1 MLFKLRS
8 TAAGGV
14 EDDDDD
20 DVEGG
25 GGGDDG
31 EDDEGDLG
39 AGWSFGT
46 DDSSE
51 TEGSLEDG
59 SVVVA
64 LLLRDG
70 NDDMVW

>member
-1 MLFKLRS
+1 MLFRLRS
-8 TAAGGV
+8 TAAGGG
-14 EDDDDD
+14 EDDDV

>member
-1 MLFKLRS
+1 MLFRLRS
-8 TAAGGV
+8 TAAGGG
-14 EDDDDD
+14 EDDDD

-31 EDDEGDLG
+31 DDDEGDLG

>member
-1 MLFKLRS
+1 MLFRLRS
-8 TAAGGV
+8 TAAGGGA
-14 EDDDDD
+14 DDDD

-31 EDDEGDLG
+31 EHAEGDLG

-64 LLLRDG
+64 LLLREG

>member
-1 MLFKLRS
+1 MLFRLRS
-8 TAAGGV
+8 TAAGGG
-14 EDDDDD
+14 EDDDD

-39 AGWSFGT
+39 AGCSLGT

-70 NDDMVW
+70 NDDIVW

>member
-8 TAAGGV
+8 TAAGGG
-14 EDDDDD
+14 EDDDD